1 MKAFETP
8 FRGQGVGSRGQK
20 IRRLRDIMEKRLIIA
35 IDGYS
40 SCGKSTFARLIAKEL
55 NYIFI
60 DSGAMYRAV
69 TLFCMRGKYINNAGL
84 NTPAILSEL
93 NNIHIDFVF
102 NPDIN
107 EYETFLNS
115 ENVEKEIRNMAVTA
129 HVSRISQIPEVRAR
143 MVELQRQI
151 GVSKGIVM
159 DGRDI
164 GTVVFP
170 DADIKIFMTASV
182 DIRAKR
188 RLDELKERGI
198 AIEFEEVKRTII
210 ARDIADENRDISPL
224 RRANDALLLD
234 NSRMTVGEQ
243 MIWVNKIIEEKING
257 S

>member
-1 MKAFETP
+1 MNK
-8 FRGQGVGSRGQK
+8 K
-20 IRRLRDIMEKRLIIA
+20 LIIA

-69 TLFCMRGKYINNAGL
+69 TLFCMRKNYINNYSMNRL
-84 NTPAILSEL
+84 AILSEIKD
-93 NNIHIDFVF
+93 IHIDFVF
-102 NPDIN
+102 NPDLN

-115 ENVEKEIRNMAVTA
+115 ENVEKEIRSMEVTG
-129 HVSRISQIPEVRAR
+129 HVSQISQIHEVRER
-143 MVELQRQI
+143 MVELQREI
-151 GVSKGIVM
+151 GISKGIVM

-170 DADIKIFMTASV
+170 DADLKIFMTASV
-182 DIRAKR
+182 EVRAGR
-188 RLDELKERGI
+188 RFNELKNKGI
-198 AIEFEEVKRTII
+198 NVDFEEIKRSII

-224 RRANDALLLD
+224 RRADDAIILD
-234 NSRMTVGEQ
+234 NSRMTVEEQ
-243 MIWVNKIIEEKING
+243 MVWVRKIIDNKKNG

>member
-1 MKAFETP
+1 
-8 FRGQGVGSRGQK
+8 
-20 IRRLRDIMEKRLIIA
+20 MEKRLIIA

-69 TLFCMRGKYINNAGL
+69 TLFCMRKNYISIAWV
-84 NTPAILSEL
+84 NTTGIISEL
-93 NNIHIDFVF
+93 KDIHIDFVF
-102 NPDIN
+102 NQNIN
-107 EYETFLNS
+107 GYETFLNS
-115 ENVEKEIRNMAVTA
+115 ENVEKEIRSMEVTSY
-129 HVSRISQIPEVRAR
+129 VSRISQISEVRAR
-143 MVELQRQI
+143 LVELQRQI

-188 RLDELKERGI
+188 RHTELKEKGLTI
-198 AIEFEEVKRTII
+198 DFEEIKRTII

-224 RRANDALLLD
+224 RRADDAIILD
-234 NSRMTVGEQ
+234 NSKMTVDEQ
-243 MIWVNKIIEEKING
+243 MVWINMIIDNKRNG

>member
-1 MKAFETP
+1 MN
-8 FRGQGVGSRGQK
+8 
-20 IRRLRDIMEKRLIIA
+20 KRLIIA

-69 TLFCMRGKYINNAGL
+69 TLYCMRRKFISVTSMNIDG
-84 NTPAILSEL
+84 ILSEL
-93 NNIHIDFVF
+93 KDIHIDFVF

-115 ENVEKEIRNMAVTA
+115 ENVEKEIRNMDVTSY
-129 HVSRISQIPEVRAR
+129 VSRISQIAEVRQR

-151 GVSKGIVM
+151 GISKGIVM

-182 DIRAKR
+182 DIRAHR
-188 RLDELKERGI
+188 RHNELKAKGI
-198 AIEFEEVKRTII
+198 NIDFEEIKRTII

-224 RRANDALLLD
+224 RRADDAIILD
-234 NSRMTVGEQ
+234 NSRMTVDEQ
-243 MIWVNKIIEEKING
+243 MVWVKEIIDKVRNG

>member
-1 MKAFETP
+1 
-8 FRGQGVGSRGQK
+8 
-20 IRRLRDIMEKRLIIA
+20 MEKRLIIA

-40 SCGKSTFARLIAKEL
+40 SCGKSTFAKEIARIL
-55 NYIFI
+55 NYIYI

-69 TLFCMRGKYINNAGL
+69 TFYCLKRTLVGTWGINVGS
-84 NTPAILSEL
+84 IISEL
-93 NNIHIDFVF
+93 NEINIDFIY
-102 NPDIN
+102 NPDIG

-115 ENVEKEIRNMAVTA
+115 ENIEKEIRGME
-129 HVSRISQIPEVRAR
+129 VSAYVSKVSQIYEVRSR

-151 GVSKGIVM
+151 GSIKGIVM

-188 RLDELKERGI
+188 RFDELKGKGI
-198 AIEFEEVKRTII
+198 AARLDEIKNNIV

-224 RRANDALLLD
+224 RRADDAIILD
-234 NSRMTVGEQ
+234 NSRMSVNDQ
-243 MIWVNKIIEEKING
+243 LIWIEKIIEKIKDG

>member
-1 MKAFETP
+1 MN
-8 FRGQGVGSRGQK
+8 
-20 IRRLRDIMEKRLIIA
+20 KRLIIA

-69 TLFCMRGKYINNAGL
+69 TLFCMRAGL
-84 NTPAILSEL
+84 IGNSGVDTNAIISGLK
-93 NNIHIDFVF
+93 NIQIDFVY

-115 ENVEKEIRNMAVTA
+115 ENVEKEIRNMAVTS
-129 HVSRISQIPEVRAR
+129 HVSRISQISEVRTR

-151 GVSKGIVM
+151 GVMKGIVM

-188 RLDELKERGI
+188 RHSELINKGI
-198 AIEFEEVKRTII
+198 NIDFEEIKRTII

-224 RRANDALLLD
+224 RRADDAIILD
-234 NSRMTVGEQ
+234 NSRMSVAEQ
-243 MIWVNKIIEEKING
+243 MVWIRDIIERKRNG

>member
-1 MKAFETP
+1 MPINWQDDMNK
-8 FRGQGVGSRGQK
+8 K
-20 IRRLRDIMEKRLIIA
+20 LIIA

-40 SCGKSTFARLIAKEL
+40 SCGKSTFARMIAKEL

-69 TLFCMRGKYINNAGL
+69 TLFCMRKNYISNNSL
-84 NTPAILSEL
+84 NTPAILSEIKD
-93 NNIHIDFVF
+93 IHIDFVF
-102 NPDIN
+102 NPDQN

-115 ENVEKEIRNMAVTA
+115 ENVEQVIRSMEVTA
-129 HVSRISQIPEVRAR
+129 HVSRISQIHEVRER
-143 MVELQRQI
+143 MVELQREI

-170 DADIKIFMTASV
+170 DADIKVFMTASV

-188 RLDELKERGI
+188 RFDELKNKGI
-198 AIEFEEVKRTII
+198 NIDFEEIKRSII

-224 RRANDALLLD
+224 RRADDAIVLD
-234 NSRMTVGEQ
+234 NSRMTVDEQ
-243 MIWVNKIIEEKING
+243 MVWIRKIIDNKRNG
-257 S
+257 SRN

>member
-1 MKAFETP
+1 MNK
-8 FRGQGVGSRGQK
+8 K
-20 IRRLRDIMEKRLIIA
+20 LIIA

-40 SCGKSTFARLIAKEL
+40 SCGKSTFARLIAKDL

-69 TLFCMRGKYINNAGL
+69 TLHCMRRNLISINGL
-84 NTPAILSEL
+84 NTTAIISGLKD
-93 NNIHIDFVF
+93 IRIDFVY

-115 ENVEKEIRNMAVTA
+115 ENVEKEIRSMEVTS
-129 HVSRISQIPEVRAR
+129 HVSRISQIAEVRFR
-143 MVELQRQI
+143 LVELQRQI
-151 GVSKGIVM
+151 GISKGIVM

-188 RLDELKERGI
+188 RHNELKNKGI
-198 AIEFEEVKRTII
+198 NIDFEEIKRMII

-224 RRANDALLLD
+224 RRADDAIMLD
-234 NSRMTVGEQ
+234 NSRMTVDEQ
-243 MIWVNKIIEEKING
+243 MIWIKNIIQNKRNG

>member
-1 MKAFETP
+1 
-8 FRGQGVGSRGQK
+8 
-20 IRRLRDIMEKRLIIA
+20 MEKRLIIA

-40 SCGKSTFARLIAKEL
+40 SCGKSTFARLIAKDL

-69 TLFCMRGKYINNAGL
+69 TLFCMRRKYIGINGL

-93 NNIHIDFVF
+93 KDIHIDFVF

-115 ENVEKEIRNMAVTA
+115 ENVEKEIRNMDVTS
-129 HVSRISQIPEVRAR
+129 HVSRISQIPEVRFR

-151 GVSKGIVM
+151 GISKGIVM

-182 DIRAKR
+182 DIRSKR
-188 RLDELKERGI
+188 RYSELKNKGI
-198 AIEFEEVKRTII
+198 NIEFEEIKRMII

-224 RRANDALLLD
+224 RRADDAIILD
-234 NSRMTVGEQ
+234 NSRMTVDEQ
-243 MIWVNKIIEEKING
+243 MIWIKEIIDKKRNG